1 MKVTF
6 WGTRGSLAAASADT
20 VRYGGNTSCVA
31 VEGSKKNLLIL
42 DAGTGIQRL
51 GVSLPVDLK
60 RVDIFLTHL
69 HMDHIQGLPFF
80 IPLRRP
86 QTETHIWGPAS
97 TTLSLSARL
106 QKYLSPPLFPVS
118 VREMAANF
126 HFHELH
132 TDKIELEEF
141 SILSQMIIHPNP
153 TIGYRIDCDN
163 SSITYIPDHEPAL
176 GSRSFPTDTDWTS
189 GYNLARDTDLLIHD
203 SQYTA
208 DEYKTRIGFGHSD
221 IHHALQFAQLAG
233 VKKFVPFHYDP
244 LHTDD
249 ELDVMIEQ
257 ALKDVAPSFEVTPSR
272 EGLSL
277 EVKC

>member
-1 MKVTF
+1 MRVTF
-6 WGTRGSLAAASADT
+6 WGTRGSLAAASPNT

-31 VEGSKKNLLIL
+31 IEGSKKNLIIL

-51 GVSLPVDLK
+51 GVSVSPGLK

-80 IPLRRP
+80 IPSRRP
-86 QTETHIWGPAS
+86 GVETHIWGPAS
-97 TTLSLSARL
+97 TTMSLSARL

-118 VREMAANF
+118 VRELAADL

-141 SILSQMIIHPNP
+141 SIQSQMIIHPNP
-153 TIGYRIDCDN
+153 TIGYRIECE
-163 SSITYIPDHEPAL
+163 SSSVTYIPDHEPAL
-176 GSRSFPTDTDWTS
+176 GSRNFPADTEWTS
-189 GYNLARDTDLLIHD
+189 GYQLAQDTDLLIHD
-203 SQYTA
+203 AQYTSE
-208 DEYKTRIGFGHSD
+208 EYQSRMGFGHSD
-221 IHHALQFAQLAG
+221 IHHALQFAQLAN
-233 VKKFVPFHYDP
+233 VKQFVPFHYDP

-249 ELDVMIEQ
+249 DLDVMIEQ
-257 ALKDVAPSFEVTPSR
+257 AMKDVSPSFQVIPSR

-277 EVKC
+277 DVEC

>member
-6 WGTRGSLAAASADT
+6 WGTRGSLAAASSNT

-31 VEGSKKNLLIL
+31 IEGSKKHLIIL

-51 GVSLPVDLK
+51 GVSVPADLK

-86 QTETHIWGPAS
+86 GTETHIWGPAS
-97 TTLSLSARL
+97 TTMSLSARL

-118 VREMAANF
+118 VRELAVDL
-126 HFHELH
+126 HFHEMH

-141 SILSQMIIHPNP
+141 SIQSQMIIHPNP
-153 TIGYRIDCDN
+153 TIGYRIECEN

-176 GSRSFPTDTDWTS
+176 GSRNFPTESDWTS
-189 GYNLARDTDLLIHD
+189 GYQLARDTDLLIHD
-203 SQYTA
+203 AQYTS
-208 DEYKTRIGFGHSD
+208 DEYHKRVGFGHSD
-221 IHHALQFAQLAG
+221 IKHALQFAELAN
-233 VKKFVPFHYDP
+233 VKQFVPFHYDP

-249 ELDVMIEQ
+249 ELDTMIEQ
-257 ALKDVAPSFEVTPSR
+257 AVRDVAPSFQVTASR

-277 EVKC
+277 DVEC